1 MGAGVMGNTGCLRTE
16 DIWIISV
23 TDL

>member
-16 DIWIISV
+16 DTWVISV